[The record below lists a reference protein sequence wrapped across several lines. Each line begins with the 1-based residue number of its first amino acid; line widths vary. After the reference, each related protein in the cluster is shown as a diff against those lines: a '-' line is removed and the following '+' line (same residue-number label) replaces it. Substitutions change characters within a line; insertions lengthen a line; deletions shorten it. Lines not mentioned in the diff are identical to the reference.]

1 MIDGRAKKP
10 LISCGKTLAQLLG
23 MNGFLLGVSAVA
35 LHELSHV
42 AMARMQGLK
51 VKRVGVKWKGPYI
64 VREAGTPEQNLR
76 VCLAGP
82 AANLLFAFMCSRVA
96 PVFAFCNLVLGAYNL
111 LPIPGSDGLRAWRL
125 LPIRR
130 TVPVPPVATEAAQE

>member
-1 MIDGRAKKP
+1 
-10 LISCGKTLAQLLG
+10 
-23 MNGFLLGVSAVA
+23 MNPFLLGVSAAV
-35 LHELSHV
+35 LHELSHI

-51 VKRVGVKWKGPYI
+51 VKRAGITWKGPYI

-82 AANLLFAFMCSRVA
+82 AANLLLAFVCSHIA
-96 PVFAFCNLVLGAYNL
+96 PVFAFCNVVLGAYNL

-125 LPIRR
+125 LPMRR
-130 TVPVPPVATEAAQE
+130 NTPAQPVATIAAQQ